1 MREAELTADELM
13 KGGCVH
19 HENIQDE
26 SLAIGIAETVGWVA
40 QTGRRVAYE
49 VMRSE
54 LTLWKSMS
62 ANRAVSL
69 ITSTAISVSTCS

>member
-1 MREAELTADELM
+1 MRETELAADELM
-13 KGGCVH
+13 KGECVH
-19 HENIQDE
+19 RENIQDE

-54 LTLWKSMS
+54 LTL
-62 ANRAVSL
+62 
-69 ITSTAISVSTCS
+69 